1 MNKGKHL
8 LLLILVFLLSFSVL
22 QAQITRQTG
31 MIRGVVKDSNGL
43 PLPGVTI
50 TLSGPSMMGKATD
63 VSREDGTFR
72 FPAVPPGSYTL
83 TAELQGFKSVTMT
96 EVIVRVGLTVTLDL
110 KMEPSPLEEQV
121 TVVAKAPE
129 IDVQKTKVTT
139 AVTSEQISRLPLNR
153 SLTSVL
159 NIVPATVGTLST
171 YSGSVHGTDWN
182 GVTYEVDGINA
193 NCPTTGGAFG
203 TPQFDAIEEIEVVT
217 GALPAQVGTT
227 GGAFVNIVTKSG
239 GNTFSGQAQVYY
251 TNDDLA
257 QVLFPD
263 EQLKSMQIGKPSFS
277 LYNVDTSAML
287 GGPIIKDKLWFF
299 TDFAFTKS
307 SRWSPFRPT
316 TILGT
321 HYDQYK
327 VPNQNIRGN
336 IKLTTE
342 FSKKLRFYTYFSVS
356 QGKSMY
362 EAWSNKTEDSTFNS
376 KTTQYVGTA
385 NLTWIPNSDS
395 FIDFR
400 INLNHLDFPITARNG
415 SDHIGYQDG
424 YTGYIWGGIQSWESF
439 MTRHSSQ
446 ASIRGTHFH
455 DNL

>member
-1 MNKGKHL
+1 
-8 LLLILVFLLSFSVL
+8 
-22 QAQITRQTG
+22 
-31 MIRGVVKDSNGL
+31 MIRGVVKDSNDQ

-63 VSREDGTFR
+63 ISREDGTFR
-72 FPAVPPGSYTL
+72 LPAIPPGNYSL
-83 TAELQGFKSVTMT
+83 VAELQGFKTLTMSDI
-96 EVIVRVGLTVTLDL
+96 VVRVGLTVTLDL
-110 KMEPSPLEEQV
+110 KLETSPLEEQV

-139 AVTSEQISRLPLNR
+139 AVTSEEISRLPLNR

-159 NIVPATVGTLST
+159 NLVPATVGTLST

-263 EQLKSMQIGKPSFS
+263 EQLKSMKIGKPSFS

-321 HYDQYK
+321 SYDQ
-327 VPNQNIRGN
+327 
-336 IKLTTE
+336 
-342 FSKKLRFYTYFSVS
+342 
-356 QGKSMY
+356 
-362 EAWSNKTEDSTFNS
+362 
-376 KTTQYVGTA
+376 
-385 NLTWIPNSDS
+385 
-395 FIDFR
+395 
-400 INLNHLDFPITARNG
+400 
-415 SDHIGYQDG
+415 
-424 YTGYIWGGIQSWESF
+424 
-439 MTRHSSQ
+439 
-446 ASIRGTHFH
+446 
-455 DNL
+455 